1 MRLGM
6 YQIVPT
12 LQLIFQ
18 YEIPGGGMEQE
29 ILFWNFCLSANWMR
43 KIRSGKIQF
52 LFSYEFPTFEIS
64 SSKLKKAVISTYISL
79 FRTLS
84 YITLCIHT
92 MIAIPSAVSTRKGQ
106 LFKVRFKIFVYI
118 FLIQSYPFIWQQVGK
133 GCKNIIFCSHINQSQ
148 ITYKH

>member
-1 MRLGM
+1 MK
-6 YQIVPT
+6 YQAAV
-12 LQLIFQ
+12 
-18 YEIPGGGMEQE
+18 
-29 ILFWNFCLSANWMR
+29 WNR
-43 KIRSGKIQF
+43 K
-52 LFSYEFPTFEIS
+52 YYFEIS
-64 SSKLKKAVISTYISL
+64 AFLPIEWGKSGVGKFNFCFHMNFPRLKFLLQNWKRQSFQHIYISL

-133 GCKNIIFCSHINQSQ
+133 GWKNIIFCSHINQSQ